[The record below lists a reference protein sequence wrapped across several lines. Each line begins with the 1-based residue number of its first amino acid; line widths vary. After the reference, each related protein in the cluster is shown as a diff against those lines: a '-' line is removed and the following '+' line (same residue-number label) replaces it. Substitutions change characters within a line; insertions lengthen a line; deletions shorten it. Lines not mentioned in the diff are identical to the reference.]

1 MYLATMLSI
10 VKRDSIIL
18 DNSKFKKNWLLLNS
32 TKKIGHKH
40 GFYAVKTTGVYCL
53 FGCSSRLPNIENVEF
68 FDTASEAIARHYRA
82 CKRCKPENFSELQYH
97 NVAQEIKDFLISNP
111 NVANLSEISKRFNYS
126 RSHLTRLFKKKF
138 ECTPKQFLVRERV
151 RKFKLN
157 LIEKKSV
164 TYSIM
169 DAGYN
174 SFSTAYRD
182 KRINNF

>member
-1 MYLATMLSI
+1 MYL
-10 VKRDSIIL
+10 SIIYSFFQRDRIIL
-18 DNSKFKKNWLLLNS
+18 KYSKFKKNWLLLK
-32 TKKIGHKH
+32 TRKMIGHEH

-68 FDTASEAIARHYRA
+68 FEKASEAIAKHYRA
-82 CKRCKPENFSELQYH
+82 CKRCKPENFSEPQH
-97 NVAQEIKDFLISNP
+97 QNVVHEIKDFLISNP
-111 NVANLSEISKRFNYS
+111 NVANLSELSKRFNYS
-126 RSHLTRLFKKKF
+126 KSHLTRLFKKKF
-138 ECTPKQFLVRERV
+138 ECTPKQFLVRERL